1 MRAFRAALML
11 VIFVIASVDAA
22 PASAALPEGVMTPA
36 QVVGIDRSL
45 DGSVVELQGE
55 AVGEHIRAHGGGWW
69 INVLG
74 DGTAIGVWATDELAE
89 VVDVFGTYQQNGDI
103 VRVTGI
109 VNVACDQHGGEFDV
123 HASSIAVVEPGG
135 PRDNPVHLWKG
146 AVGLAG
152 LVLALVLWQAHR
164 GRRERRMI

>member
-1 MRAFRAALML
+1 MRVRGIRLML
-11 VIFVIASVDAA
+11 ATIVLAWLSATPA
-22 PASAALPEGVMTPA
+22 PAALPEGVMTPA
-36 QVVGIDRSL
+36 EVVVIDRSL
-45 DGSVVELQGE
+45 DGSVVDLQGE
-55 AVGEHIRAHGGGWW
+55 AIGERIRAHGGGWW

-74 DGTAIGVWATDELAE
+74 DGTAIGVWADDELAE
-89 VVDVFGTYQQNGDI
+89 VVDMFGTYQQNGDT
-103 VRVTGI
+103 VRVTGV

-164 GRRERRMI
+164 RRRERRMI